1 VPQLEF
7 EFKEFLDEIKAIKDV
22 AKNFLDRSANDVLDR
37 LERNLTTIR
46 TARRGTDGLRWEI
59 PLSSPLKTRISQGKY
74 EKGGREGKHDVFGE
88 ITSIWIISPSDPK
101 ATSRTLA
108 KTFSVTGKASVR
120 IRLVEPNSVSGD
132 RELAMWR
139 VELGDVHAPGCYFH
153 IQVLGEDGRI
163 EPPFP
168 HSLSV
173 PRLPALVFTP
183 MAALEFVIAEL
194 FQDEWRQQV
203 ARETPAIQ
211 MWRSIQQKRFR
222 SLFAWKYELVKTH
235 SGTPWTAIK
244 FTNPQPKLFLEQEK
258 LPRVLH

>member
-1 VPQLEF
+1 
-7 EFKEFLDEIKAIKDV
+7 
-22 AKNFLDRSANDVLDR
+22 
-37 LERNLTTIR
+37 
-46 TARRGTDGLRWEI
+46 
-59 PLSSPLKTRISQGKY
+59 RISQGKY

-139 VELGDVHAPGCYFH
+139 VELGDVHAAGCYCH

-163 EPPFP
+163 DPLFP

-173 PRLPALVFTP
+173 PRLPALVFPP

-203 ARETPAIQ
+203 AREAPAIQ
-211 MWRSIQQKRFR
+211 MWRSIHQKRFR

-244 FTNPQPKLFLEQEK
+244 FTNPQPKLFLEQE
-258 LPRVLH
+258 